1 MNASIAS
8 PTRRKAYCVLSAR
21 SLPYAV
27 KALESLTAHSLD
39 DLDITLITD
48 GEADK
53 VALMDAM
60 NLLGVPAR
68 HAWRVRAQAEA
79 DERALTAVAR
89 YPNIAA
95 FRFGHPC
102 WRKITDPL
110 LFAAPGE
117 EMIILDPDLYFP
129 NRFRFEPTPATGL
142 LLMYQPPSCLLPHE
156 VVVRAFDEGVKLAH
170 HTDIGVAQA
179 RNGFDLEWLDDLIR
193 RLGGKTLP
201 RSMHVESIVWAA
213 MAMRE
218 GGGYLDPEHWHC
230 WRNAQWKRL
239 ALRLGAS
246 GRTLLRSEKFGTMKC
261 FHGGGIA
268 KWWVPEAVKA
278 GDLPAP
284 VNLDLAHSPKPYE
297 ELTNEAYTSM
307 RRVKDLAR
315 CVGYYRLFKAP

>member
-1 MNASIAS
+1 MNAPVATSL
-8 PTRRKAYCVLSAR
+8 RRKVYCVLSSR

-27 KALESLTAHSLD
+27 KALESLTTNSLD
-39 DLDITLITD
+39 DLDVTLITD
-48 GEADK
+48 AAADK
-53 VALMDAM
+53 VALVDAM
-60 NLLGVPAR
+60 NALGVPPR
-68 HAWRVRAQAEA
+68 HAWRVCAQAEA
-79 DERALTAVAR
+79 DERALTVLAR

-129 NRFRFEPTPATGL
+129 NRFRFEPTPANGL
-142 LLMYQPPSCLLPHE
+142 LLMYQPPSCLLPPE
-156 VVVRAFDEGVKLAH
+156 VVARAFDEGVKMAH

-179 RNGFDLEWLDDLIR
+179 RNGFDLAWLDDLIL
-193 RLGGKTLP
+193 RLGGTALP

-230 WRNAQWKRL
+230 WRNSQWKRL
-239 ALRLGAS
+239 ALKLGAS
-246 GRTLLRSEKFGTMKC
+246 GRTILRSEKFGAMKC

-278 GDLPAP
+278 GDLAAP
-284 VNLDLAHSPKPYE
+284 VEVAAARSPMPYE
-297 ELTNEAYTSM
+297 ELTRDAYDAMQRLKT
-307 RRVKDLAR
+307 LAR
-315 CVGYYRLFKAP
+315 RMGYYRIVKS

>member
-1 MNASIAS
+1 MNASTANL
-8 PTRRKAYCVLSAR
+8 PRRNVYCVLSAR

-27 KALESLTAHSLD
+27 KALASLTAHSLD
-39 DLDITLITD
+39 DLDVTLITD

-53 VALMDAM
+53 VALVQSMTTLD
-60 NLLGVPAR
+60 VPAR
-68 HAWRVRAQAEA
+68 HVWRVCAQAEA
-79 DERALTAVAR
+79 DDRALEVLAP

-110 LFAAPGE
+110 LFAGADE
-117 EMIILDPDLYFP
+117 EMVILDPDLYFP
-129 NRFRFEPTPATGL
+129 NRFRFEPTPAKGL

-156 VVVRAFDEGVKLAH
+156 IVVRAFDEGVKLAH

-179 RNGFDLEWLDDLIR
+179 RNSFDLDWLDDLIK
-193 RLGGKTLP
+193 RLGGTTLP

-218 GGGYLDPEHWHC
+218 GGGYLDPAHWHC
-230 WRNAQWKRL
+230 WRNAQWKRV

-246 GRTLLRSEKFGTMKC
+246 GRTILRSEKFGAMKC

-268 KWWVPEAVKA
+268 KWWVPDGVEA
-278 GDLPAP
+278 GDFPTPTEILVA
-284 VNLDLAHSPKPYE
+284 KPPMPYV
-297 ELTNEAYTSM
+297 ELTRYIYESKQRLKIFA
-307 RRVKDLAR
+307 RRL
-315 CVGYYRLFKAP
+315 GYYKIVNR